1 MKRDKALDKYG
12 GDDFPGELL
21 MSLKCV
27 PRKSEAEHESK
38 AGDKSKPGDKSNPED
53 EEPAAGSDSS
63 SPEKQTATSS
73 DQIDVS
79 IQLQVR
85 YFLSESSCFVNKV
98 TP

>member
-27 PRKSEAEHESK
+27 PRKSEAEHK
-38 AGDKSKPGDKSNPED
+38 WNPED

-63 SPEKQTATSS
+63 SPEKQTATFS

-85 YFLSESSCFVNKV
+85 YFLSESCFVNKV
-98 TP
+98 TQ